1 VILVF
6 VPAVWKI
13 MVPPRVH
20 FFLWLHSKNKLLTQ
34 DNLEKRRT
42 VDDTICVFC
51 TERNHLPPIFF
62 DCVVAHKV

>member
-1 VILVF
+1 
-6 VPAVWKI
+6 

-34 DNLEKRRT
+34 DNLEKRRA

-51 TERNHLPPIFF
+51 TERETICHLFFLTVLLPI
-62 DCVVAHKV
+62 KSRK